1 MGERYGELT
10 STALIG
16 WMKPV
21 KVQRRRRRRSTVEEE
36 DAVAILGI
44 GVSQRSLALL
54 RWCCCLL

>member
-10 STALIG
+10 STALNG

-21 KVQRRRRRRSTVEEE
+21 KVQRRRRSTVEEE
-36 DAVAILGI
+36 NAVAILGI

-54 RWCCCLL
+54 RWCSCLL